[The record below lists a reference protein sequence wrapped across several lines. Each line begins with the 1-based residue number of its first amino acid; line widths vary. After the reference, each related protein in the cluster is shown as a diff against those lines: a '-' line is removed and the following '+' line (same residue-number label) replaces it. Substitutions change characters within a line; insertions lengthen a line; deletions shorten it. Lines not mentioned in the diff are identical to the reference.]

1 MCCYDGDKKAIHRSA
16 CELEREIIASH
27 TLNDEE
33 IRKMIFFSLIS
44 FSFSISTENYDAHSV
59 LHIAVFSLFS
69 IIFIIGCM

>member
-33 IRKMIFFSLIS
+33 IRKMIFFFINFILI
-44 FSFSISTENYDAHSV
+44 FYFY
-59 LHIAVFSLFS
+59 
-69 IIFIIGCM
+69 